1 MPDNNFSR
9 RQFTLA
15 AAAASGAALLPV
27 SRLAVGQD
35 EWPTKTIR
43 FVIPFPAGGTT
54 DIIGRIV
61 AAELHKAW
69 GESVIADNRAGA
81 GGNIGAE
88 AVARAA
94 PDGYTMLVCTV
105 GTHAINESLYSK
117 LNFEPRKDFAPVT
130 LFAMVPNVVVVHPSV
145 KAESIQELIALLKA
159 NPGKINYASSGNGT
173 SIHLS
178 AELFK
183 TMTGTEMT
191 HIPYRGSAPA
201 VTDLLAGTVSVMF
214 DNLPSAMPHIKAGKL
229 RALAVTS
236 AKRSP
241 SLSDVPTVAEAGVPG
256 YEASSWFGLVA
267 PADTPKSI
275 IDKTQQAVAEALKQP
290 EVREKLSAQGA
301 EPVGNTPEEFARFI
315 EAETEK
321 WGKVVRDSGAKID

>member
-9 RQFTLA
+9 RQFTFA
-15 AAAASGAALLPV
+15 AAAATGAALLPA
-27 SRLAVGQD
+27 SRLAVAQD
-35 EWPTKTIR
+35 KWPTKTIR

-54 DIIGRIV
+54 DIIGRII

-69 GESVIADNRAGA
+69 DESVIADNRAGA

-183 TMTGTEMT
+183 TMTGTEMV

-236 AKRSP
+236 ANRSP
-241 SLSDVPTVAEAGVPG
+241 SLPDVPTVAEAGVPG
-256 YEASSWFGLVA
+256 YDASSWFGLVA
-267 PADTPKSI
+267 PAGTPKAI
-275 IDKTQQAVAEALKQP
+275 VDKTQQAVAEALKLP
-290 EVREKLSAQGA
+290 DVREKLSAQGA
-301 EPVGNTPEEFARFI
+301 EPVGNTPEEFAKFI
-315 EAETEK
+315 EQETEK
-321 WGKVVRDSGAKID
+321 WGKVVRDSGAKVD

>member
-1 MPDNNFSR
+1 MPDNDFSR
-9 RQFTLA
+9 RQFTLTA
-15 AAAASGAALLPV
+15 AAATGAALLPA
-27 SRLAVGQD
+27 SRFALAQD
-35 EWPTKTIR
+35 KWPTKTIR